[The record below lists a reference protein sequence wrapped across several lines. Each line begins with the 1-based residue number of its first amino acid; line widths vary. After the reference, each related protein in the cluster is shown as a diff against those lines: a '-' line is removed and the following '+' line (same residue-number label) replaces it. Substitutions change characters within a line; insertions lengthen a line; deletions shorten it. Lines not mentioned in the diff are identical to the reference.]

1 MEAKHFVTT
10 LLQREILLQHLRGRL
25 GPVAGNGIARPPGQ
39 RPPATPLRRRCGQ
52 TWRPVRPSR
61 LRAAPVPGKPENEE
75 VAMQIDNLTLAGI
88 LTLVV
93 IMATVLRLS
102 LRARTTHCL

>member
-1 MEAKHFVTT
+1 MH
-10 LLQREILLQHLRGRL
+10 
-25 GPVAGNGIARPPGQ
+25 
-39 RPPATPLRRRCGQ
+39 
-52 TWRPVRPSR
+52 
-61 LRAAPVPGKPENEE
+61 
-75 VAMQIDNLTLAGI
+75 IDNLTLAGI